1 MEGLFGT
8 VFIAL
13 VFFQEFH
20 VFQTTEVNT
29 IYLIMG
35 KIFADLLK
43 I

>member
-1 MEGLFGT
+1 MEWLFGT

-13 VFFQEFH
+13 VFFSGFH
-20 VFQTTEVNT
+20 VFQTIGVNT

-35 KIFADLLK
+35 NILEDLLK